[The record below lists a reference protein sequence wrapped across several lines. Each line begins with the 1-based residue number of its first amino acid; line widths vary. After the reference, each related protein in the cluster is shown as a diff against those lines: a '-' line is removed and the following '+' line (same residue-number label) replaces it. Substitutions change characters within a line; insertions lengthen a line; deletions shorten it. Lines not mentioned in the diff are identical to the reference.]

1 MRLFRSA
8 PARAALLASSTLVV
22 SSLVPADAG
31 AVVEQTDG
39 LVVPVQVM
47 NCPGSGN
54 PNGCIQVA
62 LNIGEGL
69 APTAQNNPLNAVFD
83 AVTSPE
89 IFAIPKNNGA
99 FGTVTVQDL
108 IEGAG
113 YENSFGWYNVSNPS
127 ALYVITPCTDEPG
140 SSRTVDFQNEFVQG
154 RYLGG
159 FIGFFLITPEGQPNP
174 NNCGSIGNVGHQYY
188 TEQAKN
194 GDGNYVHY
202 LLYQSKVN
210 PLAFYFGF
218 EDLYRGGDNDFEDM
232 FLKVTGLLAPCSP
245 SPEVC
250 DNMDNNCDGLV
261 DNTPVDAG
269 GACGP
274 TDAGE
279 CSFGV
284 VACQSG
290 VLVCNGY
297 QGPSPE
303 LCDGLDNDCDGVIDD
318 APAGEG
324 GSCGVDTGECS
335 FGTQQCIGGV
345 FVCVGKKGP
354 SLETCNTLDD
364 DCNGAVDDST
374 IDAGGPCGSNVG
386 VCNPGVLTCVNGAIE
401 CVGGTMGSAEVCNS
415 LDDDCN
421 GAIDDGDPGGGAAC
435 GPDTGVCDPGVEHC
449 VGGQVVCIGG
459 VGPSAEICDG
469 LDNDCDGMGDNLAP
483 CPDGS
488 KCVQGSCAEPC
499 GSGEFACPGGQI
511 CVDNYCLPATCD
523 NVMCPEGQMCVQGIC
538 VKNGAGGMGGGG
550 GMGTGGMGGG
560 AGGGMSA
567 GGGGTGGGGA
577 GAGGETNGGA
587 WGLPSGGGGTSC
599 AVSGSAGLA
608 GSAGLLAAWGAALGG
623 LGLALRRIFGSNGSN
638 RSNGSPRSRAKD
650 ANRKRRS
657 APRAGQGGRTL

>member
-1 MRLFRSA
+1 MRLFRS
-8 PARAALLASSTLVV
+8 PTARAAILTAGLLAT
-22 SSLVPADAG
+22 SSLFVPDAS

-39 LVVPVQVM
+39 LVVPVQVA

-62 LNIGEGL
+62 LNLGEGF
-69 APTAQNNPLNAVFD
+69 AATAQNNPLNAVFD

-89 IFAIPKNNGA
+89 IFAIPKTNGV
-99 FGTVTVQDL
+99 FGTVTVQDQ

-127 ALYVITPCTDEPG
+127 MLYVITPCSDEPG
-140 SSRTVDFQNEFVQG
+140 SSKTVNFQTEFDQG

-159 FIGFFLITPEGQPNP
+159 FIGFFLITPEQQPMP
-174 NNCGSIGNVGHQYY
+174 NNCGSIGNVGYLYY

-202 LLYQSKVN
+202 LLYQSKTN

-269 GACGP
+269 GVCGP
-274 TDAGE
+274 TDVGE
-279 CSFGV
+279 CSFGTL
-284 VACQSG
+284 ACQAG
-290 VLVCNGY
+290 VLVCNGV
-297 QGPSPE
+297 QGASPE
-303 LCDGLDNDCDGVIDD
+303 MCDGLDNDCDSMVDD
-318 APAGEG
+318 VPIGEG
-324 GSCGVDTGECS
+324 ASCGVDTGECS

-345 FVCVGKKGP
+345 FVCVGAKGP

-364 DCNGAVDDST
+364 DCNGATDDSP
-374 IDAGGPCGSNVG
+374 IDAGGPCGSNIG

-401 CVGGTMGSAEVCNS
+401 CVGGTTGSAEVCNS

-421 GAIDDGDPGGGAAC
+421 GAIDDGDPGGGGAC
-435 GPDTGVCDPGVEHC
+435 GIDTGACDPGVEHC
-449 VGGQVVCIGG
+449 VGGQIVCVGG
-459 VGPSAEICDG
+459 VGPTVEICDG
-469 LDNDCDGMGDNLAP
+469 LDNDCDGAGDNLAP
-483 CPDGS
+483 CPNGS

-511 CVDNYCLPATCD
+511 CVENYCVPATCD
-523 NVMCPEGQMCVQGIC
+523 NVMCPTGQMCVQGIC
-538 VKNGAGGMGGGG
+538 VEGGAGGMGGGG
-550 GMGTGGMGGG
+550 GASAGG
-560 AGGGMSA
+560 AGGGM
-567 GGGGTGGGGA
+567 GGGKPAGSGGMGGGPGA
-577 GAGGETNGGA
+577 GGAGGEEGGV
-587 WGLPSGGGGTSC
+587 WGLPSGGGGTTCS
-599 AVSGSAGLA
+599 ASGAGRIAGSGS
-608 GSAGLLAAWGAALGG
+608 LLAAWAAALGG
-623 LGLALRRIFGSNGSN
+623 LALRKL
-638 RSNGSPRSRAKD
+638 RS
-650 ANRKRRS
+650 KRRGG
-657 APRAGQGGRTL
+657 ARGRQGGRAS